1 MVESDRLES
10 DCTGITGTVGSNPT
24 LSTIH
29 KALYRMKSP
38 FKYIIFDIFDV
49 LLTHNALVG
58 FQKYLTEKEAVDPR
72 INQGWSGNIIML
84 MKGLLT
90 QYCPLCNYTLCKEY
104 SMQEAD
110 RGHMLTALKEG
121 KISYEEFKV
130 GMTYMLTHH
139 VTCAPQVRVL
149 LDYLAEYLS
158 RPDLIIKNYAMLPSG
173 VALLQHVAML
183 YGSENIFILSNMP
196 AELFALQRQKFPE
209 IFETVPLE
217 NCLIAGHTGV
227 AKPKA
232 QAFEQMIAKIGAP
245 LDTMLL
251 LDDLPANVAAARKLG
266 LPALEYASPPG
277 QALAEWYRIIGFD
290 IRASACGSA

>member
-1 MVESDRLES
+1 VVEGDRLES

-24 LSTIH
+24 LSTIY
-29 KALYRMKSP
+29 KASLFMKSP

-49 LLTHNALVG
+49 LLTHNAVAG
-58 FQKYLTEKEAVDPR
+58 FQKYLAEKELTDSR
-72 INQGWSGNIIML
+72 INRAWSGDIITVMR
-84 MKGLLT
+84 GLLT
-90 QYCPLCNYTLCKEY
+90 KYCPLCNYTLCTEY

-110 RGHMLTALKEG
+110 RGHVLTAVKEG
-121 KISYEEFKV
+121 RLSYEEFKV
-130 GMTYMLTHH
+130 VMTYMLTHY

-158 RPDLIIKNYAMLPSG
+158 RPDLMMKNYIALPTG
-173 VALLQHVAML
+173 VALLQHVARL
-183 YGSENIFILSNMP
+183 YGRENIFILSNMP

-227 AKPKA
+227 VKPKS

-245 LDTMLL
+245 IGTMLF
-251 LDDLPANVAAARKLG
+251 LDDSLVNVKAAQQLG
-266 LPALEYASPPG
+266 LPAIQYENPAGDELTK
-277 QALAEWYRIIGFD
+277 WYHAIGFD
-290 IRASACGSA
+290 VR